1 MPNLDPPMVLTHIT
15 KDNARWFGA
24 CESGINNL
32 LTQLNL
38 THITAISV
46 TDLLQY
52 PLSQYEL
59 NWLKSITGY
68 QNSSHPNEDSYQ
80 SCTHTLVNGY
90 GEGWGYGDVL
100 EKPEGDGTGN
110 IDVESTSPGHGYG
123 KTDRWNYGQGE
134 FITPPI
140 QPQS

>member
-1 MPNLDPPMVLTHIT
+1 MPNLDPPLILTHIT

-24 CESGINNL
+24 CENGINDL
-32 LTQLNL
+32 LTRLNL
-38 THITAISV
+38 THLTAISV

-52 PLSQYEL
+52 SLSPTEHSY
-59 NWLKSITGY
+59 LKYMTGY

-80 SCTHTLVNGY
+80 SCTHNIANGY
-90 GEGWGYGDVL
+90 GDGWGYGDVL

-110 IDVESTSPGHGYG
+110 IDVESTSPGHG

-140 QPQS
+140 QP